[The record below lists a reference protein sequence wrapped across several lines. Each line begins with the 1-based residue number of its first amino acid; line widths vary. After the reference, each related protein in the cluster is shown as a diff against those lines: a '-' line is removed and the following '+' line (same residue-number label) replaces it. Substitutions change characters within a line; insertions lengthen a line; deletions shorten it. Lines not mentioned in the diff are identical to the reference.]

1 MKRGELAVKLE
12 RWEPLAPCA
21 ACFLL
26 TAVLCGAQLFG
37 GYAPFA
43 LGLVAAAGSG
53 KRGLAAL
60 LGGVAGALVFLDFS
74 HALRTLAV
82 AVLLYTAN
90 NAFCETR
97 WYRSR
102 RFLPAMTALMYLAVE
117 LVYLLQAGA
126 DEAAL
131 CLLSIALAV
140 LAAVCAGAL
149 VFLDFSHALRTLAVA
164 VLLYTANNAFCETRW
179 YRSRRFLPAMTA
191 LMYLA
196 VELVY
201 LLQAGADE
209 AALCLLSIA
218 LAVLAAVCARVVL
231 EGKTMNEEQR
241 QAALL
246 VVITGV
252 LMAASALRLENG
264 FAPGRILAMLLV
276 MLLAYD
282 RSAGTALAAA
292 LGIGLAMDLTAQ
304 PGSFLHAA
312 VYGFGALSM
321 GRERRGRRV
330 GAALLWCVSLLLL
343 SLPLDA
349 EQGLILLYEGL
360 CATLLFLVLPNRLFG
375 GKRLAAEKP
384 EADTAETEE
393 AERSTARRRLSAT
406 ALALRELYD
415 SLMRTPKA
423 EDENPA
429 MIFDRAAERVC
440 RGCSLRTIC
449 WERDYAKTYNALN
462 DATPALLA
470 QGRGRGGDFP
480 SYFTDRCIRFPSFL
494 SAVNSELS
502 AFLLRRQY
510 RGRLADTRAQAA
522 GQYAQL
528 SELLSG
534 AAETLEAQPTA
545 AETLL
550 TYRVGAAL
558 RPKEGENVSGDSVT
572 HFETEDGRLC
582 LLLSDGMGCGEEAR
596 RESALAVRLLERFL
610 RAGVETSGALKTLNS
625 ALTLRAEV
633 SESFTT
639 IDLLTLSLRD
649 GAAEVYKYGAAPSYV
664 KRGARVRRI
673 TGSCLP
679 AGLQSADT
687 RPETT
692 GFTLEKGAFFV
703 MLSDGVADVN
713 DDGWLMALLEKFQG
727 DDPQALASAILAA
740 GRERRGG
747 DDDCAVLALYRDKDG
762 GAVEV

>member
-1 MKRGELAVKLE
+1 M
-12 RWEPLAPCA
+12 
-21 ACFLL
+21 
-26 TAVLCGAQLFG
+26 
-37 GYAPFA
+37 
-43 LGLVAAAGSG
+43 
-53 KRGLAAL
+53 
-60 LGGVAGALVFLDFS
+60 
-74 HALRTLAV
+74 
-82 AVLLYTAN
+82 
-90 NAFCETR
+90 
-97 WYRSR
+97 
-102 RFLPAMTALMYLAVE
+102 
-117 LVYLLQAGA
+117 
-126 DEAAL
+126 
-131 CLLSIALAV
+131 
-140 LAAVCAGAL
+140 
-149 VFLDFSHALRTLAVA
+149 
-164 VLLYTANNAFCETRW
+164 
-179 YRSRRFLPAMTA
+179 
-191 LMYLA
+191 
-196 VELVY
+196 
-201 LLQAGADE
+201 
-209 AALCLLSIA
+209 
-218 LAVLAAVCARVVL
+218 
-231 EGKTMNEEQR
+231 
-241 QAALL
+241 
-246 VVITGV
+246 
-252 LMAASALRLENG
+252 
-264 FAPGRILAMLLV
+264 

-282 RSAGTALAAA
+282 RSVGTALAAA

-384 EADTAETEE
+384 EADAAETEE

-440 RGCSLRTIC
+440 RGCSLR
-449 WERDYAKTYNALN
+449 RDLLGARLCQDLQRAQRR
-462 DATPALLA
+462 DARAA
-470 QGRGRGGDFP
+470 RAGARAR
-480 SYFTDRCIRFPSFL
+480 RRL
-494 SAVNSELS
+494 SLVFYGPLHPLSELS
-502 AFLLRRQY
+502 VGGQQRAERFPAAAAVPRAARRQ
-510 RGRLADTRAQAA
+510 RRAQAA

-673 TGSCLP
+673 TGSRLP
-679 AGLQSADT
+679 AGRPSENGVYCGPDFRKRRHSYEASSLLDRSAQLADHS
-687 RPETT
+687 RS
-692 GFTLEKGAFFV
+692 G
-703 MLSDGVADVN
+703 LSDGRQ
-713 DDGWLMALLEKFQG
+713 L
-727 DDPQALASAILAA
+727 
-740 GRERRGG
+740 
-747 DDDCAVLALYRDKDG
+747 
-762 GAVEV
+762 

>member
-126 DEAAL
+126 D
-131 CLLSIALAV
+131 
-140 LAAVCAGAL
+140 
-149 VFLDFSHALRTLAVA
+149 R
-164 VLLYTANNAFCETRW
+164 
-179 YRSRRFLPAMTA
+179 
-191 LMYLA
+191 
-196 VELVY
+196 
-201 LLQAGADE
+201 

-218 LAVLAAVCARVVL
+218 LAVLAAVCARAVL

-246 VVITGV
+246 VVVTGVLMAASALRLENGFAPGRILAVELVYLLQAGADRAALCLLSIALAVLAAVCARAVLEGKTMNEEQRQAALLVVVTGV

-330 GAALLWCVSLLLL
+330 GAALLWCVPLLLL

-360 CATLLFLVLPNRLFG
+360 CATLLFLALPNRLFG

-462 DATPALLA
+462 DATPALLT

-692 GFTLEKGAFFV
+692 GFTLEKGSFFV